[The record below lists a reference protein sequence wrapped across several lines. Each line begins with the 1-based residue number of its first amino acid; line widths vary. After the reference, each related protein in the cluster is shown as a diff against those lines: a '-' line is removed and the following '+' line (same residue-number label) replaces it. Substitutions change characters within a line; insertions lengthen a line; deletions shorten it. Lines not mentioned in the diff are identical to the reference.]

1 MVRHAHCRWVRFATG
16 KSAEAS
22 YSDRSRVRIECCHD
36 LTAVGRLPASK
47 SASTCLKTRHHPFV
61 GQACAVTA
69 SWPGARQHDRPATAG
84 IGVPRPFDSL
94 TAERGIPSLKRHR
107 ETHQAPT
114 ALVAGKVESH
124 RADQPRHSWKEDEFP
139 DEIGW
144 AQRHFGLDAS
154 AEWFAV
160 DDGLQ
165 RHSSHGD
172 TQPASLHAPEGTGAR
187 PTDRGG
193 ATTSARW
200 RSPPATALRVRG
212 ATGALST

>member
-1 MVRHAHCRWVRFATG
+1 M
-16 KSAEAS
+16 SA
-22 YSDRSRVRIECCHD
+22 RR
-36 LTAVGRLPASK
+36 
-47 SASTCLKTRHHPFV
+47 
-61 GQACAVTA
+61 
-69 SWPGARQHDRPATAG
+69 
-84 IGVPRPFDSL
+84 SL
-94 TAERGIPSLKRHR
+94 TGPSSFSGLEAPGVARPDQIRRVASLPNWK
-107 ETHQAPT
+107 QAPK
-114 ALVAGKVESH
+114 G
-124 RADQPRHSWKEDEFP
+124 DEFP

-144 AQRHFGLDAS
+144 AERHFGLDAS

-212 ATGALST
+212 ATGTLST